1 MRIAR
6 AGRLAAL
13 IAAATAVACGP
24 ARDDGGTTDSSPGQA
39 GPAVPPASG
48 ATAAAT
54 PAPAPAPIVPD
65 TTPRGATTAA
75 RRTGVKSP
83 GDTSEYDRAIEYKP
97 DPKKELPAVGEKRKP

>member
-24 ARDDGGTTDSSPGQA
+24 ARDDGGTPDSSPAQA
-39 GPAVPPASG
+39 GPAVPPPAG
-48 ATAAAT
+48 ATASAVQR
-54 PAPAPAPIVPD
+54 PIAPD
-65 TTPRGATTAA
+65 TALRGATASAAA
-75 RRTGVKSP
+75 RKRGVKSP

-97 DPKKELPAVGEKRKP
+97 DPKKEIPAVGEKKP